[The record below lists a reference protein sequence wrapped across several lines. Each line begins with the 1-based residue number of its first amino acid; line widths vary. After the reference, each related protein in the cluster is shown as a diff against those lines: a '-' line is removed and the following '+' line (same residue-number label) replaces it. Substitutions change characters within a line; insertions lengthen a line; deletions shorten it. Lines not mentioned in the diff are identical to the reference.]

1 MPGTGGGGL
10 VVSHDQ
16 LSWPHDYSPP
26 GSSAHGILQERILE
40 WVAISFSRGS
50 FWPRDKTYI
59 SCIAG
64 GLFSIEWWGMLG
76 TEAIINKPGIVLT
89 IKEIM
94 ALRKEKDSNINID
107 KHYKI
112 ATETYTRGIQFDL
125 GGQKMLLRTKNCNY

>member
-1 MPGTGGGGL
+1 
-10 VVSHDQ
+10 
-16 LSWPHDYSPP
+16 
-26 GSSAHGILQERILE
+26 
-40 WVAISFSRGS
+40 
-50 FWPRDKTYI
+50 
-59 SCIAG
+59 
-64 GLFSIEWWGMLG
+64 MLG